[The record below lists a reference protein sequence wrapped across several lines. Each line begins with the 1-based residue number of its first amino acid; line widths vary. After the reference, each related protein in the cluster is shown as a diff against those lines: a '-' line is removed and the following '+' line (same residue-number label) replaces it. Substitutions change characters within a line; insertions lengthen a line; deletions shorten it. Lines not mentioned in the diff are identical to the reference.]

1 MDNGKQNLWIDYL
14 TLSNINT
21 KKMMFWV
28 EYKPQTVHSVRERT
42 VLGPTG
48 LDHFFLSQNVQFEAY
63 ILYIKHRSASFTLVQ
78 EDFVYLNYIG
88 WSENN
93 TETEQP
99 FETHRVAKNYI
110 QVEIV
115 PSIVAD
121 YRVSTWNI
129 INSQE
134 KWSGSRSY
142 ANLWTVTTQ

>member
-1 MDNGKQNLWIDYL
+1 M
-14 TLSNINT
+14 
-21 KKMMFWV
+21 
-28 EYKPQTVHSVRERT
+28 
-42 VLGPTG
+42 G

-99 FETHRVAKNYI
+99 FETPRAAKNYI

-134 KWSGSRSY
+134 KWPGSRSY

>member
-1 MDNGKQNLWIDYL
+1 M
-14 TLSNINT
+14 
-21 KKMMFWV
+21 
-28 EYKPQTVHSVRERT
+28 RERT

-99 FETHRVAKNYI
+99 FETPRAAKNYI

-121 YRVSTWNI
+121 YRVSTWKI
-129 INSQE
+129 IMVRFKIVCKSVDGDNFKRRATRE
-134 KWSGSRSY
+134 Y
-142 ANLWTVTTQ
+142 ILNLY